1 MAVQIERIAMILTAL
16 RQNNLGLS
24 PGSINKVIICR
35 DEDYQT
41 AQLEGAPDPVLG
53 KKQIC
58 QFGNFIRAVLIH
70 EG

>member
-16 RQNNLGLS
+16 RQNNPGFN
-24 PGSINKVIICR
+24 PGSINKVIISS

-41 AQLEGAPDPVLG
+41 AQLKGAPDPVLG
-53 KKQIC
+53 KKKIC